1 MVTIKPTK
9 ETLEILNSV
18 EDLELLFIV
27 SKLVITE
34 SNIDGVEL
42 ESGTILVEKY
52 DHIEC
57 ERCRK
62 YFEEKD
68 IVKVTLEE
76 EHNICVTC
84 NEIIK

>member
-1 MVTIKPTK
+1 MVTIKPNA
-9 ETLEILNSV
+9 EALEILNSV

-34 SNIDGVEL
+34 SDINGLDL
-42 ESGTILVEKY
+42 DSGSILVEKY
-52 DHIEC
+52 DHVEC

-68 IVKVTLEE
+68 IVKISLEE

>member
-1 MVTIKPTK
+1 MKNRSSYLVF
-9 ETLEILNSV
+9 ILV
-18 EDLELLFIV
+18 FI
-27 SKLVITE
+27 I
-34 SNIDGVEL
+34 GF
-42 ESGTILVEKY
+42 SGTIFIMKNN

-68 IVKVTLEE
+68 IVKISLEE